1 MKSPKFKNLQ
11 VLVNALKQKRDNMV
25 DLRESETVIYAGA
38 GTSKERE
45 VESRPVAIADEEAE
59 RMQLCSLSSPLL
71 ILCSLPSHHL
81 IGSGVSCLF
90 SSFRSAFFW
99 LIITPP

>member
-11 VLVNALKQKRDNMV
+11 VLVNALKQKRDTMV

-59 RMQLCSLSSPLL
+59 RMQLCSLSSP
-71 ILCSLPSHHL
+71 SLFCAPYPRTTSL
-81 IGSGVSCLF
+81 GLG
-90 SSFRSAFFW
+90 
-99 LIITPP
+99 